1 MDKVLAVVLNFNG
14 NLLTGNLF
22 LKTIK
27 SLKDQTYKDLK
38 ILVVDNNSSDD
49 SIKLIKH
56 NFSEI
61 KIIKLSKNYKT
72 SSYNFGLSYAL
83 KNRFKY
89 TLLSNNDIV
98 YKKDFI
104 ENMVDFA
111 NRFKEGGIFTP
122 QILFLDDPDK
132 VNSTGL
138 VINKTGYAYDRD
150 FGKNLKDLKR
160 ESSEVTGG
168 SGGAMFV
175 RTEIVKSIGF
185 FEKFYTAYYED
196 LDFSFKL
203 RRFTEHK
210 IFYNENSVCYHKFSS
225 SWKNSKEK
233 DYFMNRN
240 RIFFVIIH
248 FPLNLMIKSIKFLIF
263 NQKNSS
269 RELNYLMYFD
279 IFFYLPILILK
290 RISFFYKEKSKKFD
304 FNFVNYSGYPKIE

>member
-1 MDKVLAVVLNFNG
+1 MDKVLAVVLNYNG

-27 SLKDQTYKDLK
+27 SLKDQTYQDLK
-38 ILVVDNNSSDD
+38 IIIVDNSSFDD
-49 SIKLIKH
+49 SLKLIRH
-56 NFSEI
+56 NFPDVE
-61 KIIKLSKNYKT
+61 IIKLSKNYKT

-83 KNRFKY
+83 KNHFKY
-89 TLLSNNDIV
+89 TLLSNNDII
-98 YKKDFI
+98 YKNDFI
-104 ENMVDFA
+104 ENMVNFA

-122 QILFLDDPDK
+122 QILFLDDPNK

-160 ESSEVTGG
+160 ESGEVTGG

-185 FEKFYTAYYED
+185 FEKFYIAYYED

-203 RRFTEHK
+203 RRFTEYK
-210 IFYNENSVCYHKFSS
+210 IFYNENSICYHKFSS
-225 SWKNSKEK
+225 SWKNNKIK

-248 FPLNLMIKSIKFLIF
+248 FPLNLMVKSIKFLIV
-263 NQKNSS
+263 NQKNFSK
-269 RELNYLMYFD
+269 ELDFFMYVN
-279 IFFYLPILILK
+279 ILLNLPLLILK
-290 RISFFYKEKSKKFD
+290 RI
-304 FNFVNYSGYPKIE
+304 NFLMKGKTKNIVSYFENYFGYPKI